1 VRVLYSARA
10 LADLDRWFDF
20 LEADDPSAAGRA
32 AVHIREA
39 VAMLENHPFV
49 GRPIRGELRELVI
62 SHGRSG
68 HVALHR
74 VRAGTVVVLALRQQR
89 EAGYQ

>member
-1 VRVLYSARA
+1 
-10 LADLDRWFDF
+10 
-20 LEADDPSAAGRA
+20 
-32 AVHIREA
+32 
-39 VAMLENHPFV
+39 MLENHPFV